1 VTGGV
6 KQRAFG
12 KRSLLLTVSAVLVF
26 CLTSFAQLRIGL
38 DDAHFSTG
46 SAQTFVL
53 HQLRIPRLVIGFF
66 VGSTLAIVGAAFQT
80 LFQNPLAT
88 PSTVGTTAGATL
100 GALLALVLGFSSD
113 GMLPAVSL
121 FAFLGAL
128 GASFLVMAVASSARA
143 RVEEILL
150 AGIAVT
156 LATGALS
163 QGLHAIGDANALFAA
178 TQWSLGQLPQV
189 GFERAQLM
197 ALPTAVC
204 LVAILSQRSGLAAL
218 ALGEDWARSVGVET
232 KRVQRVVILGGCF
245 GVGTAVALCGPIA
258 FVGLLVP
265 HLVRR
270 SLGAEKSPFL
280 LLSWLTGGV
289 FLSVC
294 DLLARSLLPE
304 QELPVG
310 VLTASLGAPALF
322 LLILKKDTKTRRS
335 AHT

>member
-1 VTGGV
+1 MT
-6 KQRAFG
+6 QRAFG
-12 KRSLLLTVSAVLVF
+12 KRSAWLALGAVLVLCF
-26 CLTSFAQLRIGL
+26 TSFAQLRFGL
-38 DDAHFSTG
+38 DDSAFATTG
-46 SAQTFVL
+46 TRDFVL
-53 HQLRIPRLVIGFF
+53 LQLRVPRLVVGFF

-100 GALLALVLGFSSD
+100 GSLLALVLGFNSD

-121 FAFLGAL
+121 FAFIGAL
-128 GASFLVMAVASSARA
+128 IASFLVMAVASSARA

-156 LATGALS
+156 LAAGALS
-163 QGLHAIGDANALFAA
+163 QGLHVIGDANALFAA
-178 TQWSLGQLPQV
+178 AQWSLGQLPQV
-189 GFERAQLM
+189 GFERAELM
-197 ALPTAVC
+197 ALPTLIC
-204 LVAILSQRSGLAAL
+204 LAAILSQRGGLAAL
-218 ALGEDWARSVGVET
+218 SLGEDWARSVGVET
-232 KRVQRVVILGGCF
+232 MRVRRVVILGGCL

-270 SLGAEKSPFL
+270 SLGPEKSPFL
-280 LLSWLTGGV
+280 ILSWLAGGA
-289 FLSVC
+289 FLCAC
-294 DLLARSLLPE
+294 DLLARSILPGR
-304 QELPVG
+304 ELPVG

-322 LLILKKDTKTRRS
+322 LLILKKDARTGSS